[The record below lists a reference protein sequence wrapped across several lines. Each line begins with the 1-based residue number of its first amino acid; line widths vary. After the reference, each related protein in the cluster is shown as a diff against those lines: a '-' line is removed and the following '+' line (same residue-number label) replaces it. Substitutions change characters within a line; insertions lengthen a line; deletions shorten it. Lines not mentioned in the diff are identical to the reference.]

1 MLGLLVLS
9 SMLVSSIF
17 SLMLASS
24 VLSSAGF
31 WTVAPSMMVSFS
43 DLPLQGLSS
52 FFATLK
58 DVHEGDDV
66 WVSLLRV
73 RLLHV
78 VEVFCHHAP
87 FVSCFRC
94 NFHQE
99 PFGALEDLVLRVQQE
114 ERLHDAALRGDT

>member
-1 MLGLLVLS
+1 MLILLVF
-9 SMLVSSIF
+9 LVKVKTLI
-17 SLMLASS
+17 
-24 VLSSAGF
+24 G
-31 WTVAPSMMVSFS
+31 VAPGSF
-43 DLPLQGLSS
+43 DVD
-52 FFATLK
+52 
-58 DVHEGDDV
+58 DVHEGNDV

-78 VEVFCHHAP
+78 VDAFCHHAP

-114 ERLHDAALRGDT
+114 ERLHDAALRGGT